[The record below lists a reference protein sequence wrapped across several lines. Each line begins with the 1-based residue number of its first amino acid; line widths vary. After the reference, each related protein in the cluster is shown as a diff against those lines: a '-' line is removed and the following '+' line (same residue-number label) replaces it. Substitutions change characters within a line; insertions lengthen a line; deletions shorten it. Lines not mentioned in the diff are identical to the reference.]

1 MIVHQPRPPCVLVVP
16 PDMDIAPTV
25 AELDIKS
32 IARHLTTRCMDK
44 GIAFVPVFLGC
55 GCARHEV
62 ALCKEIRSLGY
73 KLHNEMFLDDV
84 VTTAAISNIAAYTK
98 TTHADYDPRPVLVF
112 SFTDL
117 ESHMLNLSKNPQIKF
132 IVIGI
137 HASQTFK
144 LKDELY
150 EFHSFLCT
158 CARLSSRGV
167 VQSEYLNY
175 MCKSSFSKD
184 DTSHTEQCAPDSN
197 TWVYHKCWWKHAC
210 DGITCTRASRFLLAS
225 T

>member
-1 MIVHQPRPPCVLVVP
+1 
-16 PDMDIAPTV
+16 MDIATTV
-25 AELDIKS
+25 AELDIKG

-44 GIAFVPVFLGC
+44 GIAYVPVFLGC

-62 ALCKEIRSLGY
+62 ALCKELRSLGY

-98 TTHADYDPRPVLVF
+98 KTHADYDPRPVLVF

-117 ESHMLNLSKNPQIKF
+117 ESHMLNLSKTPQIKF

-137 HASQTFK
+137 HASQKFN

-150 EFHSFLCT
+150 GFHSFLCT
-158 CARLSSRGV
+158 CARLSIQGV

-175 MCKSSFSKD
+175 MCKSSISND

-197 TWVYHKCWWKHAC
+197 TWVYHKCWWEHAC
-210 DGITCTRASRFLLAS
+210 DGITCTGASRLLQAS